1 MKGVAGVASD
11 EREAESGSERFLG
24 GAYRRMAW
32 LMVTVAVLAAP
43 VLAVFYNWRLVAG
56 FAGGALAAIAN
67 LYWLKASVGGFADA
81 VTATGPQSSAGMVA
95 KFLLRY
101 GLLALIVYVI
111 FQSSG
116 QVVYGFIAGL
126 FVPVSAMM
134 CEAAYEAWSALRH
147 HDT

>member
-1 MKGVAGVASD
+1 MK
-11 EREAESGSERFLG
+11 EAESPASGSERLLG

-32 LMVTVAVLAAP
+32 LMAALTLLATP
-43 VLAVFYNWRLVAG
+43 VLAVFYHWRLGAG
-56 FAGGALAAIAN
+56 FAGGALAAMLN
-67 LYWLKASVGGFADA
+67 FYWLKASVGGFADA
-81 VTATGPQSSAGMVA
+81 VTGTGRRSGAGLVA

-147 HDT
+147 DP